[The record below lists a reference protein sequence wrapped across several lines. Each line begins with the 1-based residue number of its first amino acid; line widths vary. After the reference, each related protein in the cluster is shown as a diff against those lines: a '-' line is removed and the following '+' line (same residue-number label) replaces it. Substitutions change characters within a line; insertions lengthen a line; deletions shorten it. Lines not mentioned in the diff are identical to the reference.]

1 MKLNGLTNNLAG
13 NDKSLSNSYLSH
25 IVELLRQEVDALS
38 AKENALEEITNKHIE
53 TQKVLVDTKT
63 VNAESVNT
71 NKLQTTSINEK
82 IILSDVIDVLTNLR
96 VDGKDV
102 LTEAAFQGPF
112 TYKGITETLPET
124 PNIGD
129 VYISNDKVNIFNGTD
144 WDNFILPVGTV
155 SLAEYNKDKA
165 EILSTVATVQVDLG
179 STKEELANFK
189 TDTETA
195 IGTISTDLSSVDTK
209 LENKVDEAPKDDNA
223 YVRKNG
229 EWVEQTAA
237 DNTVKSVTG
246 ESTIENTEDG
256 VKIESPKVEINTPD
270 FKVNGSDLPEVDKL
284 ALSKTVKTDD
294 NYYYEMKFG
303 RSPYKSI
310 SSIQQGWCTY
320 YEDYHESIKSPS
332 EKYSI
337 FTKNWQYCKF
347 NLSGLRGG
355 DDQSIEIT
363 AMDKDGNIN
372 NIQSVWTDW
381 IYTSSLYLHTS
392 SFFTFN
398 QEYVPE
404 GWDDTV
410 WLFCTGLST
419 TYSQN
424 KPYLIELKD
433 GEFSRKIDV
442 YNGAGKLKE
451 QGYTPYLTDP
461 DMSGRLSLGC
471 GKGLRNKDINRIC
484 WVSMNVSNQ
493 GGNYALIIGGDKNS
507 KVTDPFDPSKVIYVP
522 LPANA
527 YYSYDCMA
535 ATDSAWYLQENKTGR
550 MMRITPSGQVF
561 EINLT
566 EAVVSC
572 GFNYI
577 EYTDKN
583 NRPACAYYVHN
594 DSSDG
599 GHYVVF
605 LEEGEGGQVNFIER
619 KVTSDA
625 FTPTGDQWYA
635 QQFKFM
641 ENSHYIFFTADCGGS
656 VAGSTSYG
664 STAMKNM
671 LWYWD
676 KKTHTTHAINNFYE
690 GITRSW
696 EYGFIEMH
704 KTRGNAIWFP
714 YIIQDLAAAER
725 TGELHFISDID
736 YTDIDE
742 NGKDIGEIQVQTATV
757 GTSHSFFTCGS
768 TYENAW
774 QDYYTHPLQRG
785 SDGNLTWGN
794 GGTRNQLSATNDDG
808 VLCVMSADFKAYALC
823 YGDGN
828 IKVYECSKNSSDGRF
843 NCDPDKVPIVPDE
856 PYTGNTWYA
865 GHACLFGMTHGW
877 VLSVYPISVP
887 NMWGY
892 IGNQYRSYTYIGI
905 QYRNGE
911 PTILAEPH
919 LSKIQ
924 RTGAVHFP
932 QRAKFEKYDYLQTY
946 DDYERR
952 KKVLSEIRANLQY
965 CVGSSGTD
973 SYFKEVKKEKKLIN
987 LLYKDKVISSIE
999 Q

>member
-1 MKLNGLTNNLAG
+1 MKLNGLTNNLKD
-13 NDKSLSNSYLSH
+13 DKSLSNSYLSH

-38 AKENALEEITNKHIE
+38 AKETALEEITNEHIE
-53 TQKVLVDTKT
+53 TQKVLVDTKE
-63 VNAESVNT
+63 VRAESVNT
-71 NKLQTTSINEK
+71 NKLQVTSINEK
-82 IILSDVIDVLTNLR
+82 IILSNVIDVLTSLR
-96 VDGKDV
+96 VNGKDV

-112 TYKGITETLPET
+112 TYKGVVETLPET
-124 PNIGD
+124 AEAGD

-144 WDNFILPVGTV
+144 WDSFTLPVGTV
-155 SLAEYNKDKA
+155 SLADYNEDRA
-165 EILSTVATVQVDLG
+165 EILSDISTIRNDLVAT
-179 STKEELANFK
+179 EERLMDYSWTNRK
-189 TDTETA
+189 A
-195 IGTISTDLSSVDTK
+195 IAIVSLNLEDVHEQ
-209 LENKVDEAPKDDNA
+209 LENKVDEAPKDDNG

-229 EWVEQTAA
+229 EWVEQTTA
-237 DNTVKSVTG
+237 DNTVKSVAG
-246 ESTIENTEDG
+246 ESTIENTGDG
-256 VKIESPKVEINTPD
+256 VAIESPKVEINTPD

-284 ALSKTVKTDD
+284 SLSKTTKPGD

-303 RSPYKSI
+303 RSPYKSV

-320 YEDYHESIKSPS
+320 GDSYQECAKSPS

-347 NLSGLRGG
+347 NLSGSTGG
-355 DDQSIEIT
+355 DNQSIEIT

-372 NIQSVWTDW
+372 NIPCVWSDW
-381 IYTSSLYLHTS
+381 IEPTSVHLQIA

-419 TYSQN
+419 AYSKN
-424 KPYLIELKD
+424 EPYLIELKD
-433 GEFSRKIDV
+433 GEFSRKIDI

-451 QGYTPYLTDP
+451 QGYTPYLTTP
-461 DMSGRLSLGC
+461 DCSHYLSTGC
-471 GKGLRNKDINRIC
+471 GKGLRNKDVNRIC
-484 WVSMNVSNQ
+484 WVSMNVGNQ

-507 KVTDPFDPSKVIYVP
+507 AITDPFDPTKCIFVP
-522 LPANA
+522 LPATA

-550 MMRITPSGQVF
+550 MMRITPDGQVS

-566 EAVVSC
+566 EAVISC

-594 DSSDG
+594 NSSG
-599 GHYVVF
+599 GGQYVVF
-605 LEEGEGGQVNFIER
+605 LEEEEGGQINFIER

-625 FTPTGDQWYA
+625 FTPTASQWYA

-641 ENSHYIFFTADCGGS
+641 ENSHYIFFTADCGNS
-656 VAGSTSYG
+656 VDGTTDYG
-664 STAMKNM
+664 NASMRNI

-676 KKTHTTHAINNFYE
+676 KATHTTHSINNFYE
-690 GITRSW
+690 GITRSFA
-696 EYGFIEMH
+696 YGFIEMH

-714 YIIQDLAAAER
+714 YIIQDLAATER

-736 YTDIDE
+736 YTNIDE

-768 TYENAW
+768 SYDNAW
-774 QDYYTHPLQRG
+774 QEYYTHPLQG
-785 SDGNLTWGN
+785 SPSWSS

-808 VLCVMSADFKAYALC
+808 ILCVMSADFKAYALC

-828 IKVYECSKNSSDGRF
+828 IKVYECSKSSSDGRI

-856 PYTGNTWYA
+856 PYSGTAWYA

-877 VLSVYPISVP
+877 VLSVYPLAVP
-887 NMWGY
+887 DMWDY
-892 IGNQYRSYTYIGI
+892 DGNQYRSYTYIGI

-924 RTGAVHFP
+924 RTGAVYFP
-932 QRAKFEKYDYLQTY
+932 QRTKFEKYDYLQTY

-952 KKVLSEIRANLQY
+952 KKVLGEIRANLQY
-965 CVGSSGTD
+965 CVGSTGTD
-973 SYFKEVKKEKKLIN
+973 SYFKEVSKEKKLIN
-987 LLYKDKVISSIE
+987 LLYDNKVISSIE

>member
-25 IVELLRQEVDALS
+25 IVELLRTEVANLT
-38 AKENALEEITNKHIE
+38 AKENALEAITTEHIE
-53 TQKVLVDTKT
+53 TQKEVVDTKT
-63 VNAESVNT
+63 VNAEKVNT
-71 NKLQTTSINEK
+71 ASINDK
-82 IILSDVIDVLTNLR
+82 IILTNVVNVLADLKVN
-96 VDGKDV
+96 GKDV
-102 LTEAAFQGPF
+102 LTDAAFQGPF
-112 TYKGITETLPET
+112 TYKGVTATLPT
-124 PNIGD
+124 NASAGD
-129 VYISNDKVNIFNGTD
+129 VYITNDKVNIYNGTG
-144 WDNFILPVGTV
+144 WDEFILPVGTV
-155 SLAEYNKDKA
+155 SLADYNADKA
-165 EILSTVATVQVDLG
+165 EILA
-179 STKEELANFK
+179 E
-189 TDTETA
+189 
-195 IGTISTDLSSVDTK
+195 ISSVQSDLDLTKNDLATTKSALNEAVIDINDINTK
-209 LENKVDEAPKDDNA
+209 LTEKVDEAPKNDNA

-229 EWVEQTAA
+229 VWIEQTAA
-237 DNTVKSVTG
+237 DNTVKAKAG
-246 ESTIENTEDG
+246 ESTIENTEVG
-256 VKIESPKVEINTPD
+256 VAIKSPKVEITTPD
-270 FKVNGSDLPEVDKL
+270 FKINGSDLPEVDKL
-284 ALSKTVKTDD
+284 ALSKTVESGD

-303 RSPYKSI
+303 RSPYKSV

-320 YEDYHESIKSPS
+320 GEDYQECAKSPS

-347 NLSGLRGG
+347 NLSGSGGG
-355 DDQSIEIT
+355 DNQSIEIT

-381 IYTSSLYLHTS
+381 IEQNSVHLQIA

-419 TYSQN
+419 SLSQN

-442 YNGAGKLKE
+442 YNGVGKLKE
-451 QGYTPYLTDP
+451 QGYVPYQTAP
-461 DMSGRLSLGC
+461 DYSHYLSTGC

-484 WVSMNVSNQ
+484 WVSMNVAGQ

-507 KVTDPFDPSKVIYVP
+507 KITDPFDPSKVIYVP
-522 LPANA
+522 LPATA

-535 ATDSAWYLQENKTGR
+535 ATDSAWYLQENGTGR

-566 EAVVSC
+566 EAVISC

-583 NRPACAYYVHN
+583 NKPACAYYVQN
-594 DSSDG
+594 ENSG
-599 GHYVVF
+599 GQYVVF
-605 LEEGEGGQVNFIER
+605 LEEEEGGQINFIER

-625 FTPTGDQWYA
+625 FTPTGPQWYA
-635 QQFKFM
+635 QQFKFI
-641 ENSHYIFFTADCGGS
+641 ENSHYIFFTADCGLG
-656 VAGSTSYG
+656 ANGNTNYG
-664 STAMKNM
+664 SAAMKNM

-690 GITRSW
+690 GITFGTQS
-696 EYGFIEMH
+696 FIEMH
-704 KTRGNAIWFP
+704 KTRGGAIWFP
-714 YIIQDLAAAER
+714 YLIQEFTADKR

-736 YTDIDE
+736 YTNIDE

-757 GTSHSFFTCGS
+757 GTNHSFFTCGS
-768 TYENAW
+768 DYTNAW
-774 QDYYTHPLQRG
+774 QMYYTHPLQ
-785 SDGNLTWGN
+785 GNPDWAA

-808 VLCVMSADFKAYALC
+808 ILCVMAADFKAYALC

-828 IKVYECSKNSSDGRF
+828 IKIYECSKNSSDGRY

-856 PYTGNTWYA
+856 PYFGDVWHA

-877 VLSVYPISVP
+877 VLSIYPLATVDTY
-887 NMWGY
+887 GY
-892 IGNQYRSYTYIGI
+892 TANQSRSYTYIGI
-905 QYRNGE
+905 QYQNGE

-924 RTGAVHFP
+924 RTGAVSFP
-932 QRAKFEKYDYLQTY
+932 QRTKFEKYDYLQTY

-952 KKVLSEIRANLQY
+952 KKVLGEIRANLQY
-965 CVGSSGTD
+965 AVGSTGTD
-973 SYFKEVKKEKKLIN
+973 SYFKEVRKEKKKLN
-987 LLYKDKVISSIE
+987 LTYNGKVISSVDD
-999 Q
+999 